1 MRYNLKDSHPLS
13 FSKEWPDNI
22 IILVNQENPTRV
34 NWSFPS
40 EAPESDTPV
49 NSKREYIQQWIPMDT
64 EENYNRLEKEG
75 FKNRFTAD
83 SFVYELNK
91 NGFRC
96 DNFDTLDLSK
106 KSIIYLGDSHT
117 FGIGAPEEDIWC
129 SILHKSLQEHYDTTF
144 NLINLGI
151 GGGSFDDYLRLMPYI
166 KKFNPHMIVSYN
178 PPMYRMFVPHTTGA
192 EYCYPGV
199 EKSNTTLGYNRLL
212 LIDEYFEYKYDMT
225 LQVIKSLADGLNIQF
240 YQENI
245 SRVFT
250 DKVIDSFLAMG
261 NHGKNRDGVHY
272 SREIHEIVAKYYFTM
287 ITEKQK
293 EKYVYIR
300 KN

>member
-1 MRYNLKDSHPLS
+1 MTQLTDSHPLS

-22 IILVNQENPTRV
+22 IILVNEENPARV

-40 EAPESDTPV
+40 EASESDTPV

-117 FGIGAPEEDIWC
+117 FGIGSPEEDIWC
-129 SILHKSLQEHYDTTF
+129 SILHKSLQEHYNTNF

-151 GGGSFDDYLRLMPYI
+151 GGGSFDDYLRLIPYI

-178 PPMYRMFVPHTTGA
+178 PPMYRMLIPHPKGA

-199 EKSNTTLGYNRLL
+199 EKSNINLGYNRLL
-212 LIDEYFEYKYDMT
+212 LIDMT
-225 LQVIKSLADGLNIQF
+225 LQVIKSLADALNIQF

-245 SRVFT
+245 DRVFT
-250 DKVIDSFLAMG
+250 AEVIDSFLAIG
-261 NHGKNRDGVHY
+261 NHGKNRDGEHNDREVHGV
-272 SREIHEIVAKYYFTM
+272 IAKYYFKM
-287 ITEKQK
+287 ITGK
-293 EKYVYIR
+293 
-300 KN
+300 